1 MNILTLESVSKAYGV
16 KPLFTNIN
24 FGVQDGEK
32 IGLIGVNGAGKSTLL
47 KVIAGIIP
55 PDEGRISKGN
65 RVSLEYLPQNPEFEQ
80 SQTVL
85 DYVFFGDS
93 PVVKLIYEYEKLLHQ
108 LEQQAENPQ
117 LQQKLHDLIPQM
129 DAMSAW
135 EWETNAKTILTKL
148 GITQFDAQVQNLSG
162 GQKKRVAMARA
173 LIQPADLLILDEP
186 TNHIDHGTIEWLE
199 DYLAKYKGAL
209 LLITHDRYF
218 LDRVV
223 NHIVELD
230 QGSLYQ
236 YTGNYS
242 DFLELKAARMEQLAA
257 TEDKRQNLLR
267 RELAWL
273 RRGAKARTTKQ
284 KARIDRVHELQN
296 AGVDL
301 KNDKL
306 DFSALSGSRL
316 GKKVLEIEH
325 LTKRIGDQL
334 LIRDF
339 NYLVL
344 PGDRVGIIG
353 RNGSGKSTFLNL
365 LAGKIQPDDGQI
377 IRGETVRLSYYDQES
392 VYLDPEMKVI
402 DYIKEGAEV
411 IQAADGSVITAAKML
426 ERFLFPPSI
435 QWTAIARL
443 SGGEKRRL
451 YLLRI
456 LMESPNVLLL
466 DEPTNDLD
474 IETLTIL
481 EDYLDQFSG
490 SVIIVSH
497 DRYFLDK
504 TVDQLFC
511 FEGDGAIS
519 QFNGNYSEYL
529 EQKKAEE
536 AMQKA
541 QRTEVKAVQ
550 ATEQKEQ
557 NKPRK
562 LSFKEQREF
571 EQIEE
576 KIVAL
581 EERNTILLA
590 QMDEASSDYQKLKEI
605 TDEQAEVAAEL
616 DRLIER
622 WAELSEIAQG

>member
-1 MNILTLESVSKAYGV
+1 MNILTLESVSKSYGV

-24 FGVQDGEK
+24 FGVQEGEK

-47 KVIAGIIP
+47 KVIAGTIP
-55 PDEGRISKGN
+55 PDAGRISKGN
-65 RVSLEYLPQNPEFEQ
+65 RVSLQYLPQNPDFEQ

-93 PVVKLIYEYEKLLHQ
+93 PVVKLIYEYEKTLHQ
-108 LEQQAENPQ
+108 LELQADNAL
-117 LQQKLHDLIPQM
+117 LQQKLHDLIPKM
-129 DAMSAW
+129 DAMEAW

-148 GITQFDAQVQNLSG
+148 GITQFDQQVQNLSG

-186 TNHIDHGTIEWLE
+186 TNHIDHATIEWLE
-199 DYLAKYKGAL
+199 DYLAKFKGAL

-236 YTGNYS
+236 YSGNYS
-242 DFLELKAARMEQLAA
+242 DFLELKAARIEALAA
-257 TEDKRQNLLR
+257 SEDKRQNLLR

-284 KARIDRVHELQN
+284 KARIERVHELQN
-296 AGVDL
+296 AGIDL
-301 KNDKL
+301 KNEKL
-306 DFSALSGSRL
+306 DFSALSGTRL

-325 LTKRIGDQL
+325 LTKKIEGKL
-334 LIRDF
+334 LFEDF

-344 PGDRVGIIG
+344 PGDRIGIIG
-353 RNGSGKSTFLNL
+353 KNGSGKSTFLNL
-365 LAGKIQPDDGQI
+365 LAGRLQPDNGQI
-377 IRGETVRLSYYDQES
+377 VQGETVRLSYYDQEN
-392 VYLDPEMKVI
+392 VQLNPEMKVI

-411 IQAADGSVITAAKML
+411 IHAADGSVITASKML

-435 QWTAIARL
+435 QWTAISRL

-451 YLLRI
+451 YLLRK

-481 EDYLDQFSG
+481 EEYLDQFSG

-504 TVDQLFC
+504 TVDHLFC
-511 FEGDGAIS
+511 FEGDGTIS

-529 EQKKAEE
+529 EMKKAEE
-536 AMQKA
+536 AAHKA
-541 QRTEVKAVQ
+541 QKSEEKAVQ
-550 ATEQKEQ
+550 VTEQKEQ
-557 NKPRK
+557 SKPRK
-562 LSFKEQREF
+562 LSFKEQKEF

-576 KIVAL
+576 QIASL
-581 EERNTILLA
+581 EERNAALLA
-590 QMDEASSDYQKLKEI
+590 QMDEVSSDYQKLKEV
-605 TDEQAEVAAEL
+605 TDEQAAVTAQL
-616 DRLIER
+616 DVLVER